1 MKKTKFV
8 VFVISLFTLTLNLQ
22 ITAQDNTACGT
33 KVTYQGKTYE
43 TVQIGEQCWFKE
55 NLNVGTMISVKSNPA
70 KNDIIEKYCYNDDPA
85 NCELYGGLYRWNEAM
100 QYVKTDGAQGIC
112 PKGWHIP
119 TKGDWEILEEYVNYK
134 AEKLIDKNAKSG
146 STFSN
151 ESGFSALLSGYSNS
165 TWVWYYGLGYY
176 DYQCT
181 STETSNRNAYGI
193 FMSYNYDN
201 ISYYYN
207 NKNNGFSVRCIK
219 D

>member
-55 NLNVGTMISVKSNPA
+55 NLNVGTMISVKSNQT

>member
-1 MKKTKFV
+1 MKRTKFV
-8 VFVISLFTLTLNLQ
+8 ILVISLFTLTLNLQ
-22 ITAQDNTACGT
+22 IAAQENIACGA

-43 TVQIGEQCWFKE
+43 TVQIGKQCWFKE
-55 NLNVGTMISVKSNPA
+55 NLNVGKMISVQSSQT
-70 KNDIIEKYCYNDDPA
+70 KNDTIEKYCYNDVPA

-100 QYVKTDGAQGIC
+100 QYVKTEGAQGIC
-112 PKGWHIP
+112 PEGWHIP
-119 TKGDWEILEEYVNYK
+119 TKKDWEILEEYVNYK

-151 ESGFSALLSGYSNS
+151 ESGFSALLSGYSNAI
-165 TWVWYYGLGYY
+165 WVWYYGLGYY
-176 DYQCT
+176 DYQWT
-181 STETSNRNAYGI
+181 STETSKRNAYGI

-207 NKNNGFSVRCIK
+207 NKNSGFSVRCIK